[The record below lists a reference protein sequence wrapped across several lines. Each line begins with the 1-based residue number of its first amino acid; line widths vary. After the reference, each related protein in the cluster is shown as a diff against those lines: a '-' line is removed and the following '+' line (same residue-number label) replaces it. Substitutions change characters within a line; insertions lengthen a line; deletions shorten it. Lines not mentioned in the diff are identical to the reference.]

1 MVEAEEAKP
10 AAGAGAIRIETMPH
24 SLVERLKKSPFKRPL
39 PRRKSFLERI
49 PELREVILR
58 TDAESNSLV
67 DLQEDILRQFEEK
80 GCAQVGVEIMDCG
93 RTRLVRLPQA
103 F

>member
-1 MVEAEEAKP
+1 MAEAEAAKP
-10 AAGAGAIRIETMPH
+10 TAGAGAFRIETVPDAH
-24 SLVERLKKSPFKRPL
+24 VERLKKSPFKRPL
-39 PRRKSFLERI
+39 PRRKSFLERN

-80 GCAQVGVEIMDCG
+80 GCTQVGVEIMDCG
-93 RTRLVRLPQA
+93 RTRLVCLPQA